1 MNTSK
6 DKYRSEI
13 IFNE

>member
-13 IFNE
+13 NI